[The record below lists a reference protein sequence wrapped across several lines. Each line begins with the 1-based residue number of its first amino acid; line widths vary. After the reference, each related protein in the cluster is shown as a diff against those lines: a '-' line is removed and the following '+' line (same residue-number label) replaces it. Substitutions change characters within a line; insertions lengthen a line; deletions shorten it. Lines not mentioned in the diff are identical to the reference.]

1 MAFNSE
7 KEAKNA
13 YKLFQKVCD
22 KYNFKYDANDEKYR
36 VELGING
43 DNMNV
48 KIVFMANANID
59 VAYVL
64 STLPFTVNAA
74 YINDVAQAVNLINSR
89 LSLGSF
95 DFSER
100 KNEIVFRMATNY
112 TGMEA
117 TKEAIEPLLLFT
129 YSCVN
134 KYNKHLYQVAT
145 GKMSFAQFDAMMQGA

>member
-7 KEAKNA
+7 KEAKNV

-22 KYNFKYDANDEKYR
+22 GYNFKYDANDEKYR

-43 DNMNV
+43 DNMKVN
-48 KIVFMANANID
+48 IVFMANTKTD
-59 VAYVL
+59 VAFVL

-74 YINDVAQAVNLINSR
+74 YVNDVAQAVNLINSR

-95 DFSER
+95 DFSEV

-145 GKMSFAQFDAMMQGA
+145 GQMSFAQFDAMMQGA

>member
-7 KEAKNA
+7 KEAKNV

-22 KYNFKYDANDEKYR
+22 GYNFKYDANDEKYR
-36 VELGING
+36 IELDING
-43 DNMNV
+43 DNMKVN
-48 KIVFMANANID
+48 IVFMANTKID
-59 VAYVL
+59 VAFVL
-64 STLPFTVNAA
+64 STLPFTVGAS
-74 YINDVAQAVNLINSR
+74 YVNDVAQAVNLINSR

-95 DFSER
+95 DFSEV

-145 GKMSFAQFDAMMQGA
+145 GQMSFAQFDAMMQGA

>member
-7 KEAKNA
+7 REAKNV

-22 KYNFKYDANDEKYR
+22 GYNFKYDANDEKYR
-36 VELGING
+36 IELDING
-43 DNMNV
+43 DNMKVN
-48 KIVFMANANID
+48 IVFMANTKTD
-59 VAYVL
+59 VAFVL

-74 YINDVAQAVNLINSR
+74 YVNDVAQAVNLINSR

-95 DFSER
+95 DFSEV

-145 GKMSFAQFDAMMQGA
+145 GQMSFAQFDAMMQGA

>member
-7 KEAKNA
+7 REAKNA

-22 KYNFKYDANDEKYR
+22 GYKFKYDANDEKYR

-48 KIVFMANANID
+48 KIVFMANTNID
-59 VAYVL
+59 VAFVL
-64 STLPFTVNAA
+64 STLPFTVGAS
-74 YINDVAQAVNLINSR
+74 YVNDVAQAVNLINSR

-95 DFSER
+95 DFSEV

-145 GKMSFAQFDAMMQGA
+145 GQMSFAQFDAMMQGA

>member
-48 KIVFMANANID
+48 KIVFLANANID

>member
-48 KIVFMANANID
+48 KIVFLANANID

-64 STLPFTVNAA
+64 STLPFTVNEA

>member
-7 KEAKNA
+7 KEAKNV

-22 KYNFKYDANDEKYR
+22 GYNFKYDANDEKYR
-36 VELGING
+36 IELGING
-43 DNMNV
+43 DNMKVN
-48 KIVFMANANID
+48 IVFMANTKTD
-59 VAYVL
+59 VAFVL
-64 STLPFTVNAA
+64 STLPFTVGAS
-74 YINDVAQAVNLINSR
+74 YVNDVAQAVNLINSR

-95 DFSER
+95 DFSEV

-145 GKMSFAQFDAMMQGA
+145 GQMSFAQFDAMMQGA

>member
-64 STLPFTVNAA
+64 STLPFTVNVA